1 MACKRINKRIVLK
14 ILAVGL
20 FLSGFV
26 LLACSHSIYVEE
38 KVTDQSA
45 SCDESFKVN
54 MMDAIA
60 GCCILVSL
68 VLNLAGSFV
77 RCKPVPA
84 IPRK

>member
-1 MACKRINKRIVLK
+1 MACKNINRRATLK
-14 ILAVGL
+14 IIALGL
-20 FLSGFV
+20 FLAGMF
-26 LLACSHSIYVEE
+26 LLAYSHSIYVEE
-38 KVTDQSA
+38 KLTDQRM

-54 MMDAIA
+54 MIDALA